1 MLQSKIIGT
10 LKEVAQP
17 HVLSGSP
24 QPILNKSPTPPFMIK
39 TRIYFAGQWYVDVL
53 QERENPTVG
62 GTYWVVTR
70 TKRFS
75 SKEKAILFT
84 RRYK

>member
-1 MLQSKIIGT
+1 
-10 LKEVAQP
+10 
-17 HVLSGSP
+17 
-24 QPILNKSPTPPFMIK
+24 MIK

-62 GTYWVVTR
+62 GTYWVITK